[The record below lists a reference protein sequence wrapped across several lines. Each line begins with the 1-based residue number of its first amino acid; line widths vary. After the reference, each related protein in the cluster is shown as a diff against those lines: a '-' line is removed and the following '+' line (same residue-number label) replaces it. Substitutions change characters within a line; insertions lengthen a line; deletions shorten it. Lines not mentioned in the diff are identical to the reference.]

1 METKKQTKPHNQRW
15 MYAGIALLVLSLGV
29 VGISNLL
36 AHFKTGADQTNI
48 YDLGLNL
55 LENHN
60 PEIKWLPDDSD
71 IGGDI
76 NEYLREEISDSY
88 SDAWGILNL
97 SMAEGRDLG
106 LRENFTERK
115 TRIIQEAITS
125 SQPVYRSDLKHL
137 LKLHFIS
144 LDRQVVSFSDHKA
157 ISEITTLNNK
167 VIYSDT
173 SSYQVVMTLDDGKW
187 RINKMVRRK

>member
-1 METKKQTKPHNQRW
+1 
-15 MYAGIALLVLSLGV
+15 
-29 VGISNLL
+29 
-36 AHFKTGADQTNI
+36 
-48 YDLGLNL
+48 
-55 LENHN
+55 
-60 PEIKWLPDDSD
+60 
-71 IGGDI
+71 
-76 NEYLREEISDSY
+76 
-88 SDAWGILNL
+88 
-97 SMAEGRDLG
+97 MAEGRDLG